1 MHYDPLMRTT
11 VELPEDVHRRVK
23 QLAAARG
30 VSMSAVVADLTTRG
44 LSQLHAATRVI
55 TDPETGLPQIDI
67 GRALTLAE
75 AADLAAED

>member
-1 MHYDPLMRTT
+1 M
-11 VELPEDVHRRVK
+11 
-23 QLAAARG
+23 
-30 VSMSAVVADLTTRG
+30 SMSAVVADLTTRG
-44 LSQLHAATRVI
+44 LSQLHAAARVV